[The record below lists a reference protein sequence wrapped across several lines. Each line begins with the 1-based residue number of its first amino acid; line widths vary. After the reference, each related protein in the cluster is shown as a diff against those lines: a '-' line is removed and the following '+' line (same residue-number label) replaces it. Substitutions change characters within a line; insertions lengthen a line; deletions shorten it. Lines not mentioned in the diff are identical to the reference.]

1 MALYIFNDH
10 EMPSFI
16 SLKTQFEISKLKSLN
31 TKRIVTKTIRHI
43 SYMSIMT
50 EDPDAVFL
58 IPEMNPSLTDC
69 IVFCNRHNIPVIV
82 LHISNSYMP
91 FLNFSGIYGNAYENM
106 RLVLKYCIG
115 AGKKR
120 LALFGFNNVFWDR
133 QYAEAIYNLYPDFN
147 QKDFFQLT
155 TTFEDCFESFF
166 SLKDN
171 YDSILFPNDLIAI
184 AFIQK
189 MNQLDRKYAENRFI
203 LGISD
208 MNISKLF
215 FTTITSITYGL
226 DDVLHAVSSIYRSLL
241 RRKNNNSLISV
252 NYQLPPKL
260 FIRDSTHNTPLTATD
275 AVLPRVTEMRKPPL
289 FFEDVTVDYSNEPIL
304 GTITMLENLFSSCDK
319 TDFQILLCLLNN
331 MTNAEISKKLFI
343 TPQALQYHYH
353 QMFAL
358 TGTENKKVFINLIS
372 RYISK
377 ENLDT
382 FLKTSVIFLD

>member
-16 SLKTQFEISKLKSLN
+16 SVKTQFEISKLKSLN
-31 TKRIVTKTIRHI
+31 RKRIVTKTIRHVSHI
-43 SYMSIMT
+43 TVMT

-58 IPEMNPSLTDC
+58 IPEMNPALTDC
-69 IVFCNRHNIPVIV
+69 VVFCNRHNIPVIV
-82 LHISNSYMP
+82 LHMSNSYMP

-189 MNQLDRKYAENRFI
+189 MNQLDCKYTKNRFI
-203 LGISD
+203 IGISD
-208 MNISKLF
+208 TNISKLF
-215 FTTITSITYGL
+215 FTTITSITYNL

-252 NYQLPPKL
+252 NYQLPPEF
-260 FIRDSTHNTPLTATD
+260 FIRNSTHTTPLTATD
-275 AVLPRVTEMRKPPL
+275 AVLPRISANRKQNII
-289 FFEDVTVDYSNEPIL
+289 FEDKTVSYSDEPSLKPIL
-304 GTITMLENLFSSCDK
+304 MLENLFSSCDK

-353 QMFAL
+353 QMFEL
-358 TGTENKKVFINLIS
+358 TGTENKKGFITLIS
-372 RYISK
+372 KYISK
-377 ENLDT
+377 DNLET
-382 FLKTSVIFLD
+382 FIKTSVIF

>member
-31 TKRIVTKTIRHI
+31 RKRIVTKTIRHI

-58 IPEMNPSLTDC
+58 IPEMIPSLTDC

-82 LHISNSYMP
+82 LHISNIYMP

-155 TTFEDCFESFF
+155 TTFEDCFEGFF

-171 YDSILFPNDLIAI
+171 YDSILFPNDFIAI

-189 MNQLDRKYAENRFI
+189 MNQLDRKYTENRFI

-208 MNISKLF
+208 NIISKLF
-215 FTTITSITYGL
+215 FTTITSITYDL

-252 NYQLPPKL
+252 NYQLPPEL
-260 FIRDSTHNTPLTATD
+260 FIRHSTHNTPLTATD

-289 FFEDVTVDYSNEPIL
+289 SFEDVTVDYFDEPIL
-304 GTITMLENLFSSCDK
+304 GTIAMLENLFSSFNK
-319 TDFQILLCLLNN
+319 LDFQILLCLLNN
-331 MTNAEISKKLFI
+331 ITNAEISKKLFI
-343 TPQALQYHYH
+343 TPQTLQYHYH
-353 QMFAL
+353 QMFEL
-358 TGTENKKVFINLIS
+358 TSTESKRKFIKLVSKYIFKDNLE
-372 RYISK
+372 K
-377 ENLDT
+377 
-382 FLKTSVIFLD
+382 FLESNSFF